1 MANFSPKA
9 KLRVALTLPSGNL
22 AAEPHRFANALG
34 TTRSTATVTL
44 PFPEKFCW
52 SIDFWRQAF
61 VHRTIEGRLLQH
73 FAVLRIGRKW
83 NVNFRRQRNDPAG
96 RVLGHFLFN

>member
-22 AAEPHRFANALG
+22 AAEPHRFANALH
-34 TTRSTATVTL
+34 RTVTL
-44 PFPEKFCW
+44 PLPEKFCW
-52 SIDFWRQAF
+52 SIDFWRKAF

-96 RVLGHFLFN
+96 RVLGHFLLN